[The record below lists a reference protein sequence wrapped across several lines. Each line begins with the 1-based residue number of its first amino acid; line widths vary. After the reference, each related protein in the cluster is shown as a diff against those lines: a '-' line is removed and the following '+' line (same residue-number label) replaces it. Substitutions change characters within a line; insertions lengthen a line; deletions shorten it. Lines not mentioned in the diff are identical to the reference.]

1 GEVVGV
7 EHLCLQRPVAEGHL
21 GTERAARGERHDLAD
36 RKAAFFQNVE
46 HFAAHIA
53 RGADYRNLE
62 THSKNLL
69 SLSALLLGEPA
80 GRSGSPPP
88 WQTRG
93 EGEQA
98 KGDQTV
104 VDRKSVV

>member
-21 GTERAARGERHDLAD
+21 GTERAARGKRHDLAD

-62 THSKNLL
+62 THFEKSPV
-69 SLSALLLGEPA
+69 ALRFAAWRTRRPERVA
-80 GRSGSPPP
+80 SPRR
-88 WQTRG
+88 TRG

-104 VDRKSVV
+104 VAV